1 MSARPRHRNS
11 RITAES
17 LRGKPSSPREAPS
30 TRPCSA
36 KKSGAAMT
44 GGTLCRLGGEVADV
58 GHFLPLFTRLG
69 VNRGRGGFL
78 AELCSLPSGRYFVHP
93 GRLPNT
99 SMRFPVTARAALLT
113 PP

>member
-1 MSARPRHRNS
+1 MRDRDLAQAERVITECKTHRPPTGGYREWISARPRHRNS

-44 GGTLCRLGGEVADV
+44 GGTLCRLGGEVAGV
-58 GHFLPLFTRLG
+58 GHFLPLFARLG
-69 VNRGRGGFL
+69 VNRGRGAFL
-78 AELCSLPSGRYFVHP
+78 AELCSLP
-93 GRLPNT
+93 
-99 SMRFPVTARAALLT
+99 
-113 PP
+113 